1 MSARRIK
8 LSDQIR
14 RAIDASGISRYRIA
28 VEIGLDHAVLSRFMA
43 DKSGLSVKNLDAL
56 ADVLGLEVTAVNP
69 RPVAPPKR
77 PGRKR
82 KGKVGRGKHIA

>member
-14 RAIDASGISRYRIA
+14 RAVDASDVTRYAIA
-28 VEIGLDHAVLSRFMA
+28 KTIGLDHGLFSRFMA